1 MIGYLVTHNFII
13 LYNAFVNQFNNAW
26 NFYFN
31 NWQYFAVLAAP
42 VFAVEIA
49 TAYVLLPLENIS
61 PENIAD
67 YFGGNVFSI
76 GILSLVGT
84 VLSVGF
90 LGSLYLTFNAK
101 SSASELEP
109 MSALFS
115 GVKKFFPLFGAYVL
129 SIIVVFFGLL
139 LLILPGIYLAARLA
153 LFPAFIM
160 LEGRGVMDSLKLSW
174 EKTDEHGGILF
185 GLTLLFVLLT
195 SILSGIFS
203 LLLDQGIVQLLILGI
218 LEYVIIIPWVYVY
231 YSLYQSQ
238 KS

>member
-1 MIGYLVTHNFII
+1 M
-13 LYNAFVNQFNNAW
+13 NQFKNAW

-49 TAYVLLPLENIS
+49 TAYFLLPLGDIS
-61 PENIAD
+61 PENIAE
-67 YFGGNVFSI
+67 YFGSNVLSI
-76 GILSLVGT
+76 GILSAVGT

-90 LGSLYLTFNAK
+90 LGSLYLAFNSK
-101 SSASELEP
+101 SFASELEP
-109 MSALFS
+109 MSALLA
-115 GVKKFFPLFGAYVL
+115 GVQKFFPLFGAYFL
-129 SIIVVFFGLL
+129 SIFAVFFGLL
-139 LLILPGIYLAARLA
+139 LLILPGIYIGARLA

-160 LEGRGVMDSLKLSW
+160 LEGKGVIDSLKLSW

-195 SILSGIFS
+195 VIPSSIFS
-203 LLLDQGIVQLLILGI
+203 SLLDQGIVQLLILGI
-218 LEYVIIIPWVYVY
+218 FEYVIIVPWVYVY

-238 KS
+238 KSQSN

>member
-1 MIGYLVTHNFII
+1 M
-13 LYNAFVNQFNNAW
+13 NQFNNAW

-49 TAYVLLPLENIS
+49 TAYFLLPLGDIS
-61 PENIAD
+61 PENIAE
-67 YFGGNVFSI
+67 YFGSNVLSI
-76 GILSLVGT
+76 GILSAVGT

-90 LGSLYLTFNAK
+90 LGSLYLAFNSK

-109 MSALFS
+109 MSALLA
-115 GVKKFFPLFGAYVL
+115 GVQKFFPLFGAYFL
-129 SIIVVFFGLL
+129 SIFAVFFGLL
-139 LLILPGIYLAARLA
+139 LLILPGIYLGARLA

-160 LEGRGVMDSLKLSW
+160 LEDKGVIDSLKLSW
-174 EKTDEHGGILF
+174 EKTDEHGGALF

-195 SILSGIFS
+195 IIPSSIFS
-203 LLLDQGIVQLLILGI
+203 SLLDQGIVQLLILGI
-218 LEYVIIIPWVYVY
+218 FEYVIIIPWVYVY

-238 KS
+238 KSQ

>member
-1 MIGYLVTHNFII
+1 M
-13 LYNAFVNQFNNAW
+13 NQFKNAW

-49 TAYVLLPLENIS
+49 TAYFLLPLGDIS
-61 PENIAD
+61 PENIVE
-67 YFGGNVFSI
+67 YFGSNVLSI
-76 GILSLVGT
+76 GILSAVGT

-90 LGSLYLTFNAK
+90 LGSLYLAFNSK

-109 MSALFS
+109 MSALLA
-115 GVKKFFPLFGAYVL
+115 GVQKFFPLFGAYFL
-129 SIIVVFFGLL
+129 SIFAVFFGLL
-139 LLILPGIYLAARLA
+139 LLILPGIYIGARLA

-160 LEGRGVMDSLKLSW
+160 LEGKGVIDSLKLSW

-185 GLTLLFVLLT
+185 GLTLLFVLIT
-195 SILSGIFS
+195 AIPSSIFS
-203 LLLDQGIVQLLILGI
+203 SLLDQGIVQLLILGI
-218 LEYVIIIPWVYVY
+218 FEYVIIVPWVYVY

-238 KS
+238 KSQ